1 MFVHLNIHSIFSSMR
16 GLLSLSEIM
25 KLAKSCSMNTLA
37 LTDVNGIWGFIRFV
51 QHCRSFSINPI
62 AGVNL
67 ITNRQEILILVENQN
82 GYENLCRI
90 ISDIHENSNRDIID
104 VLKKY
109 HSGLFL
115 LGHEISVLKALSDF
129 IPDTHLFIEL
139 RPGLQ
144 ETKMKELS
152 KELRLE
158 MVATGD
164 VYFKNKSDHKS
175 HIALR
180 AIDCNST
187 VGQLDELDHKSI
199 NHWFRNESEMIQLF
213 PNSLHAL
220 NNSKYL
226 ADRCK
231 TDWSF
236 INTIFPGLSLKDT
249 HQSNKK
255 LNHEV
260 HIGAKKRYGYI
271 NDKVRHRIKHELNI
285 INQKGF
291 ANYFLIVKDIVTQTR
306 ATIGRGS
313 AAASIV
319 SYCLFITQVDPIRY
333 RLRFE
338 RFIHMDREDMPD
350 IDVDFPWDEREDIL
364 EYVFKKYGRERTA
377 MVANQVFMKPR
388 SAIREIGKVYGL
400 SNEDIK
406 AITKRIGWHNSNR
419 NLQSWVKNDPRFENV
434 EMDDDIDN
442 ILEESEKIMG
452 VFRHVSVHPGGVVIV
467 PDDIR
472 RYVPV
477 LMAPK
482 GVQIVEWE
490 KDQVEDSGLLKIDL
504 LGNRSL
510 AVVRDTI
517 RHINLNGEGSSS
529 KNKYIDYHNI
539 QPIGDL
545 KTEQLM
551 KSGKTMG
558 VFYIESPA
566 TRQLLKKAGVVDFEH
581 VVIYS
586 SIIRPAAN
594 RYTNLMLGRIH
605 GDQWNIPHPDLEFLR
620 ESYGIMVYEE
630 QVSMAVMTMAGL
642 GYSDAE
648 KLRKAMSRNSMQHLI
663 PLWKQRFIKG
673 AHNRGYSSEMID
685 EVWDMISSFVGYS
698 FCKPHSASY
707 AMLSFTCAY
716 LKAHFPAEFLAAV
729 ISNRGGYYSSYAYMS
744 EARRLGVKIL
754 PPDINRSHDEWTGS
768 EKVIQMGFM
777 SIKGL
782 KKRAIRLIL
791 DERKVEYFNSLDD
804 FLLRV
809 DLDLADAMTLTN
821 AGCFDTVT
829 SKSNL
834 QQIAYRVA
842 GFYLQEG
849 YRKPLNTISLSHM
862 STENDRYNLE
872 LEAFGYPISIHPLE
886 KYRYMLSKR
895 IKYAREIPHHI
906 GRSIYLIGLYITRKE
921 SRTRKSEPMQFLT
934 LEDES
939 DIYECVLFP
948 NEFKEFSD
956 MLNWETLF
964 IIRGAIEESFGVCS
978 VTIEKMGSLQK
989 WISRL
994 NQEKI
999 SL

>member
-1 MFVHLNIHSIFSSMR
+1 MR
-16 GLLSLSEIM
+16 GLLSLSDIM
-25 KLAKSCSMNTLA
+25 NLAKSFSMDTLA
-37 LTDVNGIWGFIRFV
+37 LTDVNGMWGFIRFV
-51 QHCRSFSINPI
+51 QHCRSSGINPI

-67 ITNRQEILILVENQN
+67 ITNKQEILILVENQN

-90 ISDIHENSNRDIID
+90 ISDLHDHPNRDIPDI
-104 VLKKY
+104 LKQY
-109 HSGLFL
+109 YSGLFV
-115 LGHEISVLKALSDF
+115 LGSEISILRALSNF
-129 IPDTHLFIEL
+129 IPDTHLFVEL

-144 ETKMKELS
+144 ESSMKELS

-164 VYFKNKSDHKS
+164 VYFKNKSYHES
-175 HIALR
+175 HMALR
-180 AIDCNST
+180 AINRNST
-187 VGQLDELDHKSI
+187 IGQLNEFDYKSI
-199 NHWFRNESEMIQLF
+199 NHWFRNEGEMVQIF
-213 PNSLHAL
+213 PNSLDAL
-220 NNSKYL
+220 NNSRYL

-249 HQSNKK
+249 HRANRK

-260 HIGAKKRYGYI
+260 YLGARKRYGDI
-271 NDKVRHRIKHELNI
+271 NDQVSDRIKYELNI

-291 ANYFLIVKDIVTQTR
+291 APYFLIVKDIVTQTR

-338 RFIHMDREDMPD
+338 RFIHMEREDMPD
-350 IDVDFPWDEREDIL
+350 IDVDFPWDERNNIL

-388 SAIREIGKVYGL
+388 SAIREIGKINGL

-406 AITKRIGWHNSNR
+406 SITKRIGWHASNK
-419 NLQSWVKNDPRFENV
+419 NLQYWVKNDPRFANV
-434 EMDDDIDN
+434 DMDDDIEN
-442 ILEESEKIMG
+442 ILKESEKITG
-452 VFRHVSVHPGGVVIV
+452 VLRYISVHPGGVVIV
-467 PDDIR
+467 PHDIR
-472 RYVPV
+472 RHVPV

-517 RHINLNGEGSSS
+517 RHINLNNRSNSL
-529 KNKYIDYHNI
+529 KNKYLDYHHI
-539 QPIGDL
+539 HPIDDE
-545 KTEQLM
+545 KTEKLM
-551 KSGKTMG
+551 RSGRTMG

-566 TRQLLKKAGVVDFEH
+566 TRQLLAKAGVVDFEH
-581 VVIYS
+581 IVIYS

-605 GDQWNIPHPDLEFLR
+605 GDQWSIPHPDLEFLR

-630 QVSMAVMTMAGL
+630 QVSMAVMKMAGL
-642 GYSDAE
+642 GYADAE

-673 AHNRGYSSEMID
+673 ARHRGYSSKMIE

-729 ISNRGGYYSSYAYMS
+729 ISNKGGYYSSYAYMS
-744 EARRLGVKIL
+744 EARRFGVKIL
-754 PPDINRSHDEWTGS
+754 PPDINRSHNEWRGS
-768 EKVIQMGFM
+768 NQIIQMGFI

-782 KKRAIRLIL
+782 KKRAVHLIL
-791 DERKVEYFNSLDD
+791 DERKAGYFDSLDD

-809 DLDLADAMTLTN
+809 DLDLADAMILTN
-821 AGCFDTVT
+821 AGCFNTVAL
-829 SKSNL
+829 KNNH
-834 QQIAYRVA
+834 QKIAYRVA
-842 GFYLQEG
+842 GFYLQTG
-849 YRKPLNTISLSHM
+849 SKKPLNFNPIGHM
-862 STENDRYNLE
+862 NVEYDKYQLE
-872 LEAFGYPISIHPLE
+872 LEAFGYPISIHPLV
-886 KYRYMLSKR
+886 KYRHMLSKR
-895 IKYAREIPHHI
+895 IKHAKDMPHYA
-906 GRSIYLIGLYITRKE
+906 GRSIYLIGIYITSKE

-934 LEDES
+934 LEDETN
-939 DIYECVLFP
+939 IYECILFP
-948 NEFKEFSD
+948 KEFKEFGD
-956 MLNWETLF
+956 LLNWETLF
-964 IIRGAIEESFGVCS
+964 IIRGRIEESFGVFS

-989 WISRL
+989 WVGRL
-994 NQEKI
+994 NQEKF

>member
-1 MFVHLNIHSIFSSMR
+1 MR

-529 KNKYIDYHNI
+529 KNKYIDYHHI

-673 AHNRGYSSEMID
+673 ARNRGYSSKMID

-754 PPDINRSHDEWTGS
+754 PPDINRSHDEWTGND
-768 EKVIQMGFM
+768 KIIQMGFM

-782 KKRAIRLIL
+782 KKRAIHLIL

-895 IKYAREIPHHI
+895 IKYAKEIPHYV